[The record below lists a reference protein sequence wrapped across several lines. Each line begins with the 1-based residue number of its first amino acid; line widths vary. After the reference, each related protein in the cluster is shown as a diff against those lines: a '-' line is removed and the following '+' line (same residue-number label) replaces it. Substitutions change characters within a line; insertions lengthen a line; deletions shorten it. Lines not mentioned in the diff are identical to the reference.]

1 MNPMQMRTI
10 DHELGSLAIGDPVNY
25 GGLTVFPL
33 FRENS
38 APGELGYTLLE
49 EAVACGTARV
59 TEVDAG
65 GSVPQLRFEN
75 LGDKP
80 VLLLDGE
87 ELVGAKQNRVVNLT
101 ILAPPKQVVVI
112 PVSCVEAGRWEAKTE
127 DFRPAE
133 HVMYSRARAAKAAQV
148 SLSMVAGDDRQA
160 DQSAIWNEIALKSQ
174 RMGAHSATGAMK
186 AIYDASG
193 GAIDEYLRAFVWT
206 ERQAGLIFS
215 IGPENMGLDLMDH
228 PHAMRAVL
236 PKLVRSYALDA
247 IEAPQSAPATTDAAK
262 EFIRRIG
269 RAEPLTRPAVGIG
282 EDLRLNG
289 DGISGAALWAEQRYV
304 HICAFSTHE
313 DVRLREF
320 HAHISRPTRRRTQ

>member
-1 MNPMQMRTI
+1 MNPDQMRTI
-10 DHELGSLAIGDPVNY
+10 EHELGSLAIGDPVTY

-33 FRENS
+33 LRENS

-49 EAVACGTARV
+49 EAIARGTARV
-59 TEVDAG
+59 TEVDAR

-127 DFRPAE
+127 DFQPAE
-133 HVMYSRARAAKAAQV
+133 HLIYSRARAAKAAQV
-148 SLSMVAGDDRQA
+148 SFSMAAGDGRQA

-174 RMGAHSATGAMK
+174 RLGAHSATGAMK
-186 AIYDASG
+186 AIYDGRGA
-193 GAIDEYLRAFVWT
+193 AIDAYLRAFVWT

-215 IGPENMGLDLMDH
+215 IGSEDMGLDLMDH
-228 PHAMRAVL
+228 PDTMRAML
-236 PKLVRSYALDA
+236 PKLVRSYTLDA
-247 IEAPQSAPATTDAAK
+247 IEAPQAAPATTNAAK
-262 EFIRRIG
+262 EFIYRIAG
-269 RAEPLTRPAVGIG
+269 AEPLTRPAVGVG
-282 EDLRLNG
+282 EDVRLNG
-289 DGISGAALWAEQRYV
+289 DGISGAALWAEQRFIHV
-304 HICAFSTHE
+304 CAFST
-313 DVRLREF
+313 RGGAGQGEF
-320 HAHISRPTRRRTQ
+320 HTHMSRPTRRRAQ